1 MEVIKKRIL
10 LEKLRSRSY
19 DSTWGTI
26 TATSIN
32 ILFEINQS
40 IKDLG
45 AYQPYDYIKKGE
57 INPETGKLVDYT
69 SLIKKLGD
77 NAEFEFIKNP
87 NAMFVADKVPYNYD
101 TRYNNKNLSDYY
113 QQGFSISGNTD
124 DKLESFSSYGFT
136 GDSKYKIG
144 KVIEVD
150 LFENYTGKTF
160 TASSLVL
167 SNNNFNPITYVH
179 MGDLNDDRLSETTP
193 PYLNDG
199 ILYETFNSTLRTVKN
214 EFGTEEIPLTKF
226 YFKGQGLNK
235 SNLNMSALT
244 RDEYLLYI
252 TEEPKVESDVFIE
265 RGGTVIF
272 AKHGRM
278 AEINNLS
285 QLEKYGNGFYKIN
298 KV

>member
-1 MEVIKKRIL
+1 MEIIKKRIL
-10 LEKLRSRSY
+10 LENLKSRAY

-32 ILFEINQS
+32 ILFDINQS

-45 AYQPYDYIKKGE
+45 ALQPYDYIKKGE
-57 INPETGKLVDYT
+57 VNLETGKLVDYT
-69 SLIKKLGD
+69 PLINQINGKF
-77 NAEFEFIKNP
+77 EFEFIKNP
-87 NAMFVADKVPYNYD
+87 NAMFVADKIPYNYD
-101 TRYNNKNLSDYY
+101 TRYNNKPLSEYY
-113 QQGFSISGNTD
+113 QQGISFSGITD
-124 DKLESFSSYGFT
+124 DKLELFGSYGFT
-136 GDSKYKIG
+136 GNDKYKIG

-150 LFENYTGKTF
+150 VFQNYTGRTF
-160 TASSLVL
+160 AASSLVL
-167 SNNNFNPITYVH
+167 SSDNFNPITYVH
-179 MGDLNDDRLSETTP
+179 MGDLNDNRLSETTP
-193 PYLNDG
+193 PYLSDG
-199 ILYETFNSTLRTVKN
+199 ILYETFSSTTRSVNT

-226 YFKGQGLNK
+226 YIKGQGLNNT
-235 SNLNMSALT
+235 NLDMSALT
-244 RDEYLLYI
+244 REEYLLYI
-252 TEEPKVESDVFIE
+252 TEEPKVDSEVFIE

>member
-1 MEVIKKRIL
+1 MQVIKKRIL

-69 SLIKKLGD
+69 SLINKIGAD
-77 NAEFEFIKNP
+77 GTFEFINNP
-87 NAMFVADKVPYNYD
+87 NAMFTTNKTPYDYD
-101 TRYNNKNLSDYY
+101 TRYNDKKLSDYY
-113 QQGFSISGNTD
+113 QSGFSISGITD
-124 DKLESFSSYGFT
+124 DKLELFGSYGFT
-136 GDSKYKIG
+136 GDSKYKVG

-150 LFENYTGKTF
+150 LFENHTGKTF
-160 TASSLVL
+160 AASSLVL

-179 MGDLNDDRLSETTP
+179 MGDLNDNRLSETTP

-199 ILYETFNSTLRTVKN
+199 ILYETFSSITRSVKT
-214 EFGTEEIPLTKF
+214 EFGTEEIPLTNF
-226 YFKGQGLNK
+226 YFKGQGLNN

-252 TEEPKVESDVFIE
+252 TEEPKVESEVFIE
-265 RGGTVIF
+265 RGGSIIF

-278 AEINNLS
+278 AEINNLT
-285 QLEKYGNGFYKIN
+285 QLEKYGNGLYKIN